1 MRITC
6 TQPLLVRRTAIGGDA
21 PLVCV
26 PLVATERVALLEEAQ
41 AVEQYAPDL
50 LEWRADYVLG
60 LMPDHVAGLLAE
72 LRPIIGET
80 PLIFTYRSPQE
91 GGRAPADL
99 ALRLQIILAALA
111 SPHADIVDLEL
122 SSGTDAVRAVRQE
135 AGKQGKKL
143 LLSWHNFVA
152 TPAESFISRKF
163 LEARQLGADIAKV
176 AVMPNSHRDVLALL
190 NATLTA
196 RQEMPDMPLISMS
209 MGPLGVV
216 SRVFGGNFGIDV
228 TFAQGLAASAP
239 GQIPVRDLRSI
250 WRLLP

>member
-1 MRITC
+1 MRIAC
-6 TQPLLVRRTAIGGDA
+6 TRPLLVRRTAIGGDA

-26 PLVATERVALLEEAQ
+26 PLVAAERVALLEEAQ
-41 AVEQYAPDL
+41 AVQHYAPDL

-60 LMPDHVAGLLAE
+60 LAPGHVAGLLAE
-72 LRPIIGET
+72 LRHIIGET

-99 ALRLQIILAALA
+99 TLRLQTIFAALA
-111 SPHADIVDLEL
+111 SVHADIVDVEL
-122 SSGTDAVRAVRQE
+122 DSGVDAVRAVTQE
-135 AGKQGKKL
+135 VARQGKKL

-152 TPAESFISRKF
+152 TPNESYIARKL

-176 AVMPNSHRDVLALL
+176 AVMPNSHRDVLTLL
-190 NATLTA
+190 SATLTA
-196 RQEMPDMPLISMS
+196 RQEMPDMPLITMS
-209 MGPLGVV
+209 MGALGVV
-216 SRVFGGNFGIDV
+216 SRVFGGTFGIDV

-239 GQIPVRDLRSI
+239 GQIPVKDLRSV